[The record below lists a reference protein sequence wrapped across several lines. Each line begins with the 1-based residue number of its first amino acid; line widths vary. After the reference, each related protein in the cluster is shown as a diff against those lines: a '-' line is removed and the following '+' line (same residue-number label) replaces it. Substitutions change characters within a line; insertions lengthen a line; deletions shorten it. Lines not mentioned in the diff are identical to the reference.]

1 MIITKVTVAA
11 IYLIFVVIAWR
22 LIAGGGKIP
31 PSKVIGENYLSRWHL
46 IPRNSFFNIY
56 LHKFTGSD
64 DDRALHDHPW
74 HSLSFLL
81 AGELAEITDEDK
93 IAGCLNV
100 NYPRFL
106 RPIFRRRSHQH
117 RLILLGKKPAWTLF
131 ITGPRKHF
139 ADGVTP
145 RWFFYCPNGRKP
157 WYTMTTPDGQQTGG
171 CEE

>member
-1 MIITKVTVAA
+1 MILFQIATALTV
-11 IYLIFVVIAWR
+11 L
-22 LIAGGGKIP
+22 LIAVLVWRTIADGWPIP

-56 LHKFTGSD
+56 LHKFVGSD

-81 AGELAEITDEDK
+81 SGALAEVTDEDK
-93 IAGCLNV
+93 IAGCQTM

-117 RLILLGKKPAWTLF
+117 RLILLGNKPAWTLF

-139 ADGVTP
+139 ADGKTP

-157 WYTMTTPDGQQTGG
+157 WYTMTTPDGQQSGG